1 MRIIIAIRSTQF
13 FMDVG
18 TQEKVVEIKRKI
30 EQIYG
35 VPVAD
40 QILTCYELELVDGLD
55 MEDYPMITEGTKV
68 DLAIK
73 QVEPNSISYNDKMK
87 MHISVKFPARQI
99 KIEVDQTD
107 TVRSL
112 KEKIHIVESTPIK
125 KMTLFFRG
133 RELNEDFRNL
143 NEYGIHES
151 SEVIVFLKN
160 AHQPKDPPSKKL
172 RLVVQTS
179 SSLLNGAT
187 IPLEMR
193 DANTVKD
200 LKQVL
205 LGGKILPADDY
216 LFIHRQRIMRDSC
229 SLKWHGVENGDCL
242 YVFKGTISRNG
253 YATS

>member
-13 FMDVG
+13 FMEVG
-18 TQEKVVEIKRKI
+18 TVEKVDEIKRKI

-35 VPVAD
+35 VPVAY
-40 QILTCYELELVDGLD
+40 QILTFYGLELVDGLD
-55 MEDYPMITEGTKV
+55 LEDYPMITEGTKV

-125 KMTLFFRG
+125 KMTLFFLG

-143 NEYGIHES
+143 NEYGIHEF

-160 AHQPKDPPSKKL
+160 SHQPKDPPSKKL
-172 RLVVQTS
+172 SLVVQTS
-179 SSLLNGAT
+179 SSLLNGAI

-193 DANTVKD
+193 DANTVND
-200 LKQVL
+200 LKQL
-205 LGGKILPADDY
+205 LLSRKILPADDY